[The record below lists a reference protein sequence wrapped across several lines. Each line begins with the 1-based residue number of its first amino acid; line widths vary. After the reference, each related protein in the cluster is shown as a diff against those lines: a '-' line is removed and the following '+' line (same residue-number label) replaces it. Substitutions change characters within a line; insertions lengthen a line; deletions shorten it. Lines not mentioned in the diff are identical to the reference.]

1 MLGPYRLERVLG
13 TGTFATVWL
22 ARDQVLDRAVA
33 IKILADNWS
42 RDLDVRRR
50 FLSEARVMLTAES
63 ARILRGFELD
73 ETPLGQPYL
82 VMTLADRGT
91 LEARITDRRRTGVMF
106 SAQEAAAI
114 CEEIALGV
122 ADVHALGHLHRDIKP
137 SNVLVRSTPAS
148 SSSPVPSV
156 AGLQSGEQ
164 LMIGDF
170 GLARGIA
177 KSAITLV
184 AGSPGYVAPEQ
195 AAGLVQLDERA
206 DLYPIGRILLEL
218 LSGDPGGR
226 ATTMSGAA
234 TEHVDA
240 TAILAASDV
249 TAPTPV
255 PDGLVDLAGRLLATD
270 PAGRPGTAL
279 EVARALSAYSRPL
292 APPGPDNVASGL
304 AAPRLSRSAS
314 GVRATAKTATSP
326 WRRRRGPLLAL
337 SLLVGVVAVI
347 VALLAV
353 GGPSDDPGSTLTDG
367 SAEPDSTVAVD
378 ASGSAG
384 PTSIST
390 NGTAVRGGSGEE
402 LPLPDIAA
410 VQSNDR
416 DRVVAVVAL
425 SVDDV
430 VAHFE
435 GIAAPWSPEGST
447 VRSAEQATL
456 QLLAPG
462 RRATVVVEPTAVTAG
477 EGISS
482 IVVTYTSP

>member
-1 MLGPYRLERVLG
+1 MGPYRLERVLG

-63 ARILRGFELD
+63 SRMLRGFELD

-91 LEARITDRRRTGVMF
+91 LEARITDRRRAGVMF
-106 SAQEAAAI
+106 SGREAAAI

-137 SNVLVRSTPAS
+137 SNVLIRSTPAS
-148 SSSPVPSV
+148 ASSPVPTV
-156 AGLQSGEQ
+156 PGLEPGEQ
-164 LMIGDF
+164 LLIGDF

-234 TEHVDA
+234 TEHIDA
-240 TAILAASDV
+240 AAILAASDV
-249 TAPTPV
+249 AAPTPV
-255 PDGLVDLAGRLLATD
+255 PDGLLHLAGRLLATD
-270 PAGRPGTAL
+270 PADRPGTAL
-279 EVARALSAYSRPL
+279 EVARSFSAYSRPL
-292 APPGPDNVASGL
+292 TPPGPESVASRL
-304 AAPRLSRSAS
+304 AAPRLSRAAAGGGSTA
-314 GVRATAKTATSP
+314 ATTSR
-326 WRRRRGPLLAL
+326 WRRRRVPLLAL
-337 SLLVGVVAVI
+337 SVLVGVVAMV
-347 VALLAV
+347 VALLVA
-353 GGPSDDPGSTLTDG
+353 GGPGNDPETAGTDVSPATGSDG
-367 SAEPDSTVAVD
+367 AVD
-378 ASGSAG
+378 ASTVDGSTPDTPAG
-384 PTSIST
+384 
-390 NGTAVRGGSGEE
+390 ADEE
-402 LPLPDIAA
+402 LPLPEIAA

-416 DRVVAVVAL
+416 DRVVAAVALPVDEVVAY
-425 SVDDV
+425 
-430 VAHFE
+430 FE
-435 GIAAPWSPEGST
+435 GVAAPWSAEGDT
-447 VRSAEQATL
+447 VRDGERATL

-462 RRATVVVEPTAVTAG
+462 RRATVIVEPTAVTAG

-482 IVVTYTSP
+482 IVVTYTPT